1 MAKRKKNCQNK
12 FGKFLL
18 GSDCSQRR
26 TTNIRPLFV
35 YHSWANCCV
44 SMTQQAPILCDE
56 PSPWVAPAEMCME
69 YPFGFRS
76 HLYFLFFDVKTCF
89 LISCSQ
95 INCRQLEE
103 SEAEGLVQWLKYF
116 PRKHDPQNPHRSSR
130 VAHACNLSIGEL
142 GQAEPWLSLFRQ
154 SSLLGKSRRGETYR

>member
-1 MAKRKKNCQNK
+1 
-12 FGKFLL
+12 
-18 GSDCSQRR
+18 
-26 TTNIRPLFV
+26 
-35 YHSWANCCV
+35 
-44 SMTQQAPILCDE
+44 
-56 PSPWVAPAEMCME
+56 MCTE
-69 YPFGFRS
+69 YPFGSRS
-76 HLYFLFFDVKTCF
+76 HLYFLSFDVKTCF

-95 INCRQLEE
+95 INYRQLEE